1 MITTGGATINNSGLS
16 HRIVRVAAG
25 GLIGFLILLFCWSVV
40 LVVVMQ
46 SASFFSPA
54 TLSAWQ
60 ILVLLALIPGFI
72 FGGGVTAWALGANLR
87 RRFIAGMIVFFTL
100 AILDTGQ
107 SNYSLFNTRET
118 MAFVGAAL
126 ASVVIAVAGTCQT
139 RAWISA
145 VILALALIGLS
156 VVVPG
161 SGLIISLV
169 SWLALP
175 LTATLLGKSKS
186 EKPSQTTRGSFQ
198 ARES

>member
-1 MITTGGATINNSGLS
+1 MNNSSLPLKL
-16 HRIVRVAAG
+16 VRVAAG
-25 GLIGFLILLFCWSVV
+25 GLTGFVILLLCWGAVWVVV
-40 LVVVMQ
+40 LQ
-46 SASFFSPA
+46 SASFLSPA

-60 ILVLLALIPGFI
+60 ILALLILIPGFI
-72 FGGGVTAWALGANLR
+72 LGGAVSAWALGADPR
-87 RRFIAGMIVFFTL
+87 RSFVAGMIVFFTL

-126 ASVVIAVAGTCQT
+126 ASVVVAVAGTYQT

-145 VILALALIGLS
+145 VVLALALTGLS

-169 SWLALP
+169 SWFALP

-186 EKPSQTTRGSFQ
+186 EKPSQTTRGSFR
-198 ARES
+198 ARDS